1 MIEMKIVR
9 IESAYLSEPLGFPN
23 NELCLAAILRR
34 RVDLEEPGSHA
45 RSKAPSCQPTQSG

>member
-23 NELCLAAILRR
+23 NELVVSQRDHFVGA
-34 RVDLEEPGSHA
+34 
-45 RSKAPSCQPTQSG
+45 